1 MRGSVLHGQ
10 DNDFGLRDRIEWVD
24 AAKGIGILLVVL
36 GHSLGGMIDSSMLSR
51 SGGSAFVVRCIYVF
65 HMPLFFFLAGMFV
78 PRSAHR
84 TFHDYFL
91 NKASLIVYPYFL
103 WSVLEGS
110 IQYFASRYTNNHI
123 AASDLPKIILQPI
136 DQYWFLYTIFLMYMI
151 YWFVYHRRFSNYDFL
166 IFGLLL
172 YAFEAF
178 GLNIVRWDVF
188 HSFCSFLIYF
198 ALGAKAGETS
208 IFTYLRM
215 LNGVRLLGLA
225 ISGYV
230 LIVVAAAV
238 GLSDLP
244 FIHAVFAVAGT
255 VATIASAML
264 LSCSSVWSSFL
275 RILGVY
281 SLEIYVSHTIF
292 SAAARIAM
300 PKALGYSGPPLHV
313 LVETTVG
320 IGIPL
325 LLAIWGPRIG
335 LPYLF
340 TLSRSRQN
348 TEISAVEL
356 PLT

>member
-1 MRGSVLHGQ
+1 MGRPVSHGQ
-10 DNDFGLRDRIEWVD
+10 DSDFGLRGRIEWVD
-24 AAKGIGILLVVL
+24 AAKGIGIFLVVF
-36 GHSLGGMIDSSMLSR
+36 GHSLGGMIDSGMLSS
-51 SGGSAFVVRCIYVF
+51 SGGSAFIVRCIYIF

-84 TFHDYFL
+84 RFHDYFL
-91 NKASLIVYPYFL
+91 NKASVIVYPYLL
-103 WSVLEGS
+103 WSILEGS
-110 IQYFASRYTNNHI
+110 IQYFASRYTNYHLAI
-123 AASDLPKIILQPI
+123 IDLTKIIYQPI
-136 DQYWFLYTIFLMYMI
+136 DQFWFLYTIFLMYMT
-151 YWFVYHRRFSNYDFL
+151 YWLASYRQISSDMFL
-166 IFGLLL
+166 IFALLL
-172 YAFEAF
+172 YALEAF

-208 IFTYLRM
+208 IFTDLRM
-215 LNGVRLLGLA
+215 LNRTRFSGLA

-230 LIVVAAAV
+230 SIVVATAMNV
-238 GLSDLP
+238 SDFP
-244 FIHAVFAVAGT
+244 FLHAVLAVAGT
-255 VATIASAML
+255 VTTIALAMV
-264 LSCSSVWSSFL
+264 LSSSSIWSSFI

-292 SAAARIAM
+292 SAGARIAM
-300 PKALGYSGPPLHV
+300 RKALGYSGPLLHV

-335 LPYLF
+335 LPHLF

-348 TEISAVEL
+348 AEISAVKI
-356 PLT
+356 PTA

>member
-51 SGGSAFVVRCIYVF
+51 SEGSAFVVRCIYVF

-91 NKASLIVYPYFL
+91 NKASVIVYPYFL

-123 AASDLPKIILQPI
+123 AASDLPKIIFQPI

-151 YWFVYHRRFSNYDFL
+151 YWLVYHRRFSNDQFL
-166 IFGLLL
+166 MFALLL

-178 GLNIVRWDVF
+178 GLNIVSWDVF

-198 ALGAKAGETS
+198 ALGAKAGEAS
-208 IFTYLRM
+208 IFTDLRM
-215 LNGVRLLGLA
+215 LNGVRFLGLA

-230 LIVVAAAV
+230 LIVLAV
-238 GLSDLP
+238 VIGLSDLP
-244 FIHAVFAVAGT
+244 FVHAVFAVAGT
-255 VATIASAML
+255 VATIALAML
-264 LSCSSVWSSFL
+264 LSRSSVWSSFL

-300 PKALGYSGPPLHV
+300 LKVLGYSGPPLHV

-348 TEISAVEL
+348 TEISAIKI
-356 PLT
+356 PLA

>member
-10 DNDFGLRDRIEWVD
+10 DNDFGLRDRIKWVD
-24 AAKGIGILLVVL
+24 AAKGIGISLVVL

-51 SGGSAFVVRCIYVF
+51 SGGSAFFVRCIYVF

-91 NKASLIVYPYFL
+91 NKASVIVYPYFL

-110 IQYFASRYTNNHI
+110 IQYFASPYTNNHI
-123 AASDLPKIILQPI
+123 VASDLPKIIFQPI
-136 DQYWFLYTIFLMYMI
+136 DQYWFLYTIFFMYVI
-151 YWFVYHRRFSNYDFL
+151 YWFVYHWRFSNSGFL

-178 GLNIVRWDVF
+178 GLNIARWDVF
-188 HSFCSFLIYF
+188 HSFCSFLVYF
-198 ALGAKAGETS
+198 ALGAKAAETS
-208 IFTYLRM
+208 IFAYLRM

-264 LSCSSVWSSFL
+264 LSHSSVSSFL

-300 PKALGYSGPPLHV
+300 PKALGYSGAPLHV

-348 TEISAVEL
+348 AEISAVEI